1 MREAKI
7 HRFARTI
14 IRFNL
19 SGTSMIVLAAFVSGC
34 SGSNSVDSRDSE
46 QRAVYFCRETKRP
59 VVAAVQPT
67 PAINPATGRRT
78 LVRALYCPQC
88 KAWRAV
94 PPDAAAN
101 GNPLASK
108 CPKHRCPLT
117 ADGPLPAVE

>member
-1 MREAKI
+1 MI
-7 HRFARTI
+7 HRFAQASLNMNRKCALI
-14 IRFNL
+14 L
-19 SGTSMIVLAAFVSGC
+19 VVSVIGLGC
-34 SGSNSVDSRDSE
+34 SESNSHDSQER
-46 QRAVYFCRETKRP
+46 RAVYFCRETKKP

-67 PAINPATGRRT
+67 PAVNPATGRRT

-101 GNPLASK
+101 GNPLATK

-117 ADGPLPAVE
+117 ADGPLPEE